1 MLLNVFL
8 RDCESKFSYF
18 LVVLTIFDF
27 CDLQSAFG
35 TAIIDSPA
43 DCISWL
49 EKVHDLSTGSIKL
62 VIEVF
67 KLVFFW
73 VR

>member
-1 MLLNVFL
+1 MLLNIFL

-18 LVVLTIFDF
+18 FVVLTIFDF
-27 CDLQSAFG
+27 CNLQSAFG
-35 TAIIDSPA
+35 IARIESST

-49 EKVHDLSTGSIKL
+49 VSVHDASAGNIKL

-67 KLVFFW
+67 KLVFFC
-73 VR
+73 V